1 MNIVNKLN
9 KELLRQDFPEGEAWA
24 MELEQYKEIAYHYA
38 YIENVL
44 SVLSD
49 MHTNQSYLFYGGFA
63 KSFGMIPSQ
72 KDHQINS
79 IWEEDILQRI
89 HTEDLSGKF
98 IQELQFFHFLRKL
111 PPNKRSDYYLASKLR
126 MKDLSGNYLTVLHRM
141 FYISEPS
148 GNSIRFAL
156 CLYGPLTS
164 HLPYKSVIVNSVTGE
179 MQELNP
185 QHKNILTNREL
196 QILQLIHQG
205 RSSKQIADTL
215 SISIH
220 TVSRHRQEILKKLQ
234 VRNSMEA
241 CRIAK
246 DIGLL

>member
-1 MNIVNKLN
+1 MFFFIRSIRFVFYFFLLFCDTLRFSVVSHFVFRIV
-9 KELLRQDFPEGEAWA
+9 
-24 MELEQYKEIAYHYA
+24 
-38 YIENVL
+38 
-44 SVLSD
+44 
-49 MHTNQSYLFYGGFA
+49 
-63 KSFGMIPSQ
+63 
-72 KDHQINS
+72 
-79 IWEEDILQRI
+79 
-89 HTEDLSGKF
+89 
-98 IQELQFFHFLRKL
+98 
-111 PPNKRSDYYLASKLR
+111 
-126 MKDLSGNYLTVLHRM
+126 SGNYLTVLHRM